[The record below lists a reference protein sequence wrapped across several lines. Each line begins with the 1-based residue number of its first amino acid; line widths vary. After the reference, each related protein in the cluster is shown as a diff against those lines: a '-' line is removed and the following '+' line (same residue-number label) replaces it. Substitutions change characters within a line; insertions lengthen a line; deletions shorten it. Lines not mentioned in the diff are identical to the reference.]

1 MDSTGARSCSTSSP
15 KGNLITMLSRL
26 ARILGVTRL
35 PDRGSSSNGRVADD
49 WDRLR
54 ERAESD
60 RERAELDAIF
70 GAYTE

>member
-1 MDSTGARSCSTSSP
+1 
-15 KGNLITMLSRL
+15 MLNRL

-35 PDRGSSSNGRVADD
+35 SDRGSSSNGRVTDD

-60 RERAELDAIF
+60 RERAEIDAIF
-70 GAYTE
+70 GAYAD